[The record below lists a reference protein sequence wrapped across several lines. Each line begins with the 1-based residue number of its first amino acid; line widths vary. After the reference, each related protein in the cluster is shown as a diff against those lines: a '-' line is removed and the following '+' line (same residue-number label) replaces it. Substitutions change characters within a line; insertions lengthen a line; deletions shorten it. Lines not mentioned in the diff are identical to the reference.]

1 MGADDLASD
10 ARKEDNQKIREHA
23 TWEAERGQKG
33 QGTTDQF
40 QCAKCRQRK
49 CTYYVRW
56 PLPCRR
62 LERFPDCAAVC
73 LKCGLLLVYLPLHCA
88 WSCVIYLHLTR
99 LRFLFAANADTVS
112 R

>member
-1 MGADDLASD
+1 MEMGADDLASD

-49 CTYYVRW
+49 CTYYVRC
-56 PLPCRR
+56 PCPIVI
-62 LERFPDCAAVC
+62 LAPFQIVLLCA
-73 LKCGLLLVYLPLHCA
+73 
-88 WSCVIYLHLTR
+88 SEE
-99 LRFLFAANADTVS
+99 
-112 R
+112 

>member
-1 MGADDLASD
+1 MEMGADDLASD

-49 CTYYVRW
+49 CTYYVRGH
-56 PLPCRR
+56 LPCFSLTKRS
-62 LERFPDCAAVC
+62 DCAAVRVFEVTC
-73 LKCGLLLVYLPLHCA
+73 
-88 WSCVIYLHLTR
+88 
-99 LRFLFAANADTVS
+99 
-112 R
+112 

>member
-10 ARKEDNQKIREHA
+10 ARREDNQKIREHA

-49 CTYYVRW
+49 CTYYVR
-56 PLPCRR
+56 
-62 LERFPDCAAVC
+62 
-73 LKCGLLLVYLPLHCA
+73 
-88 WSCVIYLHLTR
+88 
-99 LRFLFAANADTVS
+99 
-112 R
+112 